1 MFHKKINES
10 IICIYVFFKM
20 LKYLHLLFLPITVQ
34 NVYFFF
40 FVYGSLAD
48 NFYKIYFVYSWM
60 ITLNVLGKNKQ
71 ITKCKKIRTNNVP
84 VQI

>member
-1 MFHKKINES
+1 MY
-10 IICIYVFFKM
+10 ICFF
-20 LKYLHLLFLPITVQ
+20 Q
-34 NVYFFF
+34 NVKVSTFVIFTNYSAKCLFFF
-40 FVYGSLAD
+40 FFYGSLAD